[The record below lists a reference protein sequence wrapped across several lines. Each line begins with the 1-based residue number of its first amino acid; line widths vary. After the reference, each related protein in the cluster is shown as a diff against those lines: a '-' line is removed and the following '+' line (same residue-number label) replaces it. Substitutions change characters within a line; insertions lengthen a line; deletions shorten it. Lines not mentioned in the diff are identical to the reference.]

1 MIGELLVS
9 VKPTIGVAGDEEA
22 DCVSHRSMERVVA
35 LGRWVTF
42 LTSRFAS
49 VLTFKEVDTLGE
61 EQKDRGY

>member
-1 MIGELLVS
+1 
-9 VKPTIGVAGDEEA
+9 
-22 DCVSHRSMERVVA
+22 MERVVA